1 MAMFRGIFMR
11 QHRYNSKHRRILKI
25 GLCLM
30 VLGHPTHGLAAQ
42 CEFKVKNEWQSGY
55 TAEITVYNNTDSAIN
70 GWEVGLEFNHGESI
84 NNAWR
89 AQLSGNSPYQFKNLS
104 WNNTINPSSSKS
116 FGFNVKKSDGQD
128 ATTPR
133 LFGIC
138 EGSSQND
145 DVKVVVSASENQGT
159 APATINFT
167 SEATNLP
174 SDNVS
179 YRWDFGDGHDSND
192 INPQHIFEQAGSYS
206 VSLTINDGTNDYPA
220 APIQVTISDAQPES
234 AQCTFEVEQEW
245 ISGFRGK
252 VTITNTEAVAISNWK
267 VLMAFS
273 DNTKLTGVWH
283 GRHSGNN
290 PYEIINE
297 NYNGTINSGQSLN
310 FGFNA
315 QKAQENDT
323 PAIPSLGGLC
333 SLDGDINHAPLAVA
347 SASTTSGEY
356 PLSVAFD
363 SSESSDLD
371 GDTLTYSWDFGNGHT
386 SSEPNPTYIFEEE
399 GVFSVTLMV
408 NDGVI
413 STVSDPISI
422 QVSKPEAP
430 PVSGPFVL
438 SPQSSQLYFVSTKK
452 QHLVESHTFH
462 NISGSI
468 TPEGIARL
476 SIDLTSVDT
485 NNDTRDGR
493 MKEFLF
499 DTESFP
505 TAEALLSI
513 DYAALV
519 ALPIGSTE
527 KQSISATLNLTGV
540 VKEVNA
546 EVVIRRLANN
556 KILVQSLTPIVL
568 DATNFGL
575 EPGIET
581 LKTLASLSVISYA
594 VPVSFNLIFEAQQ

>member
-1 MAMFRGIFMR
+1 MR
-11 QHRYNSKHRRILKI
+11 QHRYNSKQHRFLKI

-30 VLGHPTHGLAAQ
+30 VLGHPIHSLAAQ
-42 CEFKVKNEWQSGY
+42 CEFNVKNEWQSGY
-55 TAEITVYNNTDSAIN
+55 TAEVTVFNNTDSVIN
-70 GWEVGLEFNHGESI
+70 GWEVGLAFNQGESI

-89 AQLSGNSPYQFKNLS
+89 AQLSGNSPYQFSNLN
-104 WNNTINPSSSKS
+104 WNSTIQPGSSKA
-116 FGFNVKKSDGQD
+116 FGFNVKKSNGQ
-128 ATTPR
+128 AVTTPR

-138 EGSSQND
+138 EGGSQNN
-145 DVKVVVSASENQGT
+145 DVTVVASASNNQGT

-179 YRWDFGDGHDSND
+179 YHWDFGNGQTSNE
-192 INPQHIFEQAGSYS
+192 INPQHIFDQAGAYS
-206 VSLTINDGTNDYPA
+206 VLLTIKDGTNNYPA
-220 APIQVTISDAQPES
+220 APIAVTISEAQPES

-252 VTITNTEAVAISNWK
+252 VTITNTESVAISNWK

-283 GRHSGNN
+283 ARHSGNN

-297 NYNGTINSGQSLN
+297 NYNSTINPGQSLD

-347 SASTTSGEY
+347 SASTTSGDY
-356 PLSVAFD
+356 PLTINFKGD
-363 SSESSDLD
+363 ESSDLD
-371 GDTLTYSWDFGNGHT
+371 GDALTFSWDFGNGQT
-386 SSEPNPTYIFEEE
+386 SSEPNPTYIYEEE
-399 GVFSVTLMV
+399 GTFSVTLTV

-413 STVSDPISI
+413 STVSDPVTI
-422 QVSKPEAP
+422 QVSEPEAP
-430 PVSGPFVL
+430 PISAPFIL
-438 SPQSSQLYFVSTKK
+438 DPQSSHLYFVSTKK
-452 QHLVESHTFH
+452 QHLVESHTFN

-468 TPEGIARL
+468 TPEGVARL
-476 SIDLTSVDT
+476 AIDLSSVDT
-485 NNDTRDGR
+485 ANDTRDGR

-505 TAEALLSI
+505 TAEALLAI

-527 KQSISATLNLTGV
+527 MQSISTTLNLTGV
-540 VKEVNA
+540 IKEVNA
-546 EVVIRRLANN
+546 DVVIRRLANN
-556 KILVQSLTPIVL
+556 KIMVQTLTPIVL
-568 DATNFGL
+568 DATDFGL
-575 EPGIET
+575 ESGIET
-581 LKTLASLSVISYA
+581 LRTLANLSVISYA
-594 VPVSFNLIFEAQQ
+594 VPVSFNLVFEAQQ